1 VVGRDEHE
9 GHVIGR
15 QADQE
20 IHMARRKKGTV
31 GIIGLGIMGGAFA
44 ENLHAAGWRVIGYD
58 VDGSRRRA
66 LARKGIVIA
75 ADAGDVAQQAP
86 TIILSL
92 PKPAAL
98 ASTVAT
104 IVDAK
109 VPRRVVIEASTFTLE
124 DKAAAE
130 AALRKAGHV
139 LLDCPVSGTGFQ
151 ARVKD
156 LVIYASGGSAE
167 LKKLRPL
174 FADFS
179 RDLHDLGAFGNGS
192 KMKFIAN
199 LLVAIHNVAS
209 AEALVLGM
217 KAGLP
222 PELIYEKIR
231 AGAGNS
237 EIFRLRAPMM
247 VKGRYDKPTMKV
259 AIWQKD
265 MEVIGDFA
273 RTLGAP
279 TPLFSATLPI
289 YAAAMSTGYA
299 MQDTAST
306 CAVLEAMAGVKR
318 GKGKARRGRKRAS

>member
-1 VVGRDEHE
+1 MAKKTRGVVG
-9 GHVIGR
+9 V
-15 QADQE
+15 
-20 IHMARRKKGTV
+20 V
-31 GIIGLGIMGGAFA
+31 GLGIMGGAFA

-58 VDGSRRRA
+58 IDAARRRA

-75 ADAGDVAQQAP
+75 ADAGDVAQHAP
-86 TIILSL
+86 TLILSL

-98 ASTVAT
+98 ASTVAA

-109 VPRRVVIEASTFTLE
+109 VPRRVVIEASTFKLE
-124 DKAAAE
+124 DKTAAQ

-139 LLDCPVSGTGFQ
+139 LLDCPVSGTGIQ
-151 ARVKD
+151 AKVKD

-192 KMKFIAN
+192 RMKFIAN

-222 PELIYEKIR
+222 PELIYEKIK

-237 EIFRLRAPMM
+237 RIFELRAPMM
-247 VKGRYDKPTMKV
+247 VKGRYDEPTMKV
-259 AIWQKD
+259 SIWQKD

-279 TPLFSATLPI
+279 TPLFAATLPI

-306 CAVLEAMAGVKR
+306 CAVLEAMAGIKR
-318 GKGKARRGRKRAS
+318 GKGKARRGRKPVG